1 MLAENGAPDFF
12 PWRGQLN
19 NSSSKADG
27 AAPGSAILLVFG
39 SGVLFTFL
47 DSTAKYLVLTGFD
60 SGFVTWAR
68 FATHA
73 LLVAI
78 LFNAWQAPAP
88 LKVHSLWRQSLRAVF
103 LFGSTI
109 FNFVALQTLQ
119 LAETVSIM
127 FFGPMVI
134 TALAGPMLGEWAG
147 WRRWL
152 AVFVGF
158 IGVLV
163 ITRPGMSVF
172 GTGHVFALCAM
183 LSGSLYAIMTRSLS
197 ASETAESMIFYPAVV
212 PVVLLFP
219 LVPLK
224 GTMPTD
230 ALSWFLILSLGFY
243 GALGHWLLIKAYRL
257 ATATALAPYPY
268 LQMVWMI
275 ASGYLVFNQ
284 LPDRW
289 TLVGAAII
297 VASGLY
303 IIYREH
309 VLRLRSSAGPNS
321 EAEELAKKL

>member
-1 MLAENGAPDFF
+1 MNKPI
-12 PWRGQLN
+12 PT
-19 NSSSKADG
+19 ADG

-47 DSTAKYLVLTGFD
+47 DSTAKYLVLSGFD
-60 SGFVTWAR
+60 SGFITWAR
-68 FATHA
+68 FAVHA
-73 LLVAI
+73 ALVVI
-78 LFNAWQAPAP
+78 FFRAWQAPAR
-88 LKVHSLWRQSLRAVF
+88 LRVHSLWRQSLRAVF
-103 LFGSTI
+103 LFATTI
-109 FNFVALQTLQ
+109 LNFLALQTLQ

-158 IGVLV
+158 VGVLV

-172 GTGHVFALCAM
+172 GAGHVFALCAM
-183 LSGSLYAIMTRSLS
+183 LCNSLYSIMTRSLS
-197 ASETAESMIFYPAVV
+197 ASESAESLIFYSAIV

-219 LVPLK
+219 VVPLK
-224 GTMPTD
+224 GTVPSD
-230 ALSWFLILSLGFY
+230 ALTWFLILSLGFY
-243 GALGHWLLIKAYRL
+243 GGLGHWLLVRAYRQ
-257 ATATALAPYPY
+257 ATATSLAPYPY
-268 LQMVWMI
+268 LQMVWMV

-289 TLVGAAII
+289 TLIGAAII

-303 IIYREH
+303 IVYREH
-309 VLRLRSSAGPNS
+309 VLRLRSTAGPNA
-321 EAEELAKKL
+321 EADELAKKL